1 MKSLIQGQDLIDEFI
16 SLLSQ
21 GGKHQPV
28 SINPSSNS
36 VSKNMVAVPMG
47 IQMKLPDIYNPAS
60 GSNKYKEI
68 FHGNLSH
75 YGNDHSTADLALCG
89 YLARQGLTPSEAD
102 HVFRTSQL
110 YRSKWDENRGNETYG
125 ERNLKKVF
133 SNIQN
138 PAMSAPTITT
148 FKKTVLS
155 NIANY
160 MPTYIPQGMPPRQFV
175 GPKICD
181 GIRLFPSNALSTLVA
196 LGAMGKTS
204 LLISI
209 ASHVAAGKE
218 WNGYS
223 LNQQKSA
230 MFFCEEDQEEV
241 NRKFSALVS
250 SWPEH
255 ERQAAIDNLLL
266 IPLVGLDARLTV
278 IDKGHYSGSGV
289 TEEIIGLLNQH
300 QVKDGL
306 VILDHMQGLTAG
318 DLNISETATAICRE
332 ANKIMHTTGSAVV
345 LAAHIGKNNIKA
357 EEFEQGF
364 AVGSLAFENAT
375 RQMSGLIP
383 MTEAIAKK
391 YGLEASRKEYVWLS
405 LAKNSYGGT
414 NEGVWLKKVF
424 SPSFHTIV
432 MEPTTLIIPTPA
444 GKLSEYEKIGQKI
457 IEYINTHSNTTK
469 NNLDT
474 LSGKDGYFKCSK
486 AKLRDVLMSLIDCAD
501 ILIHKLT
508 EEERQEHSIP
518 KQVKEVLKVNNVNP
532 AVKSAIHSNTKK
544 TWRTRNP

>member
-1 MKSLIQGQDLIDEFI
+1 MKTLIQGQDLIDEFI
-16 SLLSQ
+16 TLLSQ
-21 GGKHQPV
+21 GGEQQPV
-28 SINPSSNS
+28 SITQSSNA
-36 VSKNMVAVPMG
+36 VSKNMALVPMS

-68 FHGNLSH
+68 FHGNLSP
-75 YGNDHSTADLALCG
+75 YGSDHSAADLALCG
-89 YLARQGLTPSEAD
+89 YLARQGLTSSEAD

-110 YRSKWDENRGNETYG
+110 CRAKWDEKRGEETYG
-125 ERNLKKVF
+125 ERTLKKAF
-133 SNIQN
+133 SDIQN
-138 PAMSAPTITT
+138 SAMSAPTISTI
-148 FKKTVLS
+148 KKPILS
-155 NIANY
+155 NITNY
-160 MPTYIPQGMPPRQFV
+160 RPTYIPQGMPPRQFV

-218 WNGYS
+218 WNGYP

-241 NRKFSALVS
+241 NRKFSALVD
-250 SWPEH
+250 SWPAN

-266 IPLVGLDARLTV
+266 IPLMGLDTRLTV
-278 IDKGHYSGSGV
+278 IDKGHYKGSGV
-289 TEEIIGLLNQH
+289 AEEIIELLNQH
-300 QVKDGL
+300 ALKDGL
-306 VILDHMQGLTAG
+306 IILDHMQGFTAG

-332 ANKIMHTTGSAVV
+332 ANKIVHATGSSVV

-391 YGLEASRKEYVWLS
+391 HGLELSRKEYVWFS

-432 MEPTTLIIPTPA
+432 IEPTTLIIPSPA

-457 IEYINTHSNTTK
+457 IEYINTHLNTTK
-469 NNLDT
+469 NNLDA

-486 AKLRDVLMSLIDCAD
+486 AKLRDTLQSLIDCGD
-501 ILIHKLT
+501 ILIHKPS
-508 EEERQEHSIP
+508 EIERQEHSIP
-518 KQVKEVLKVNNVNP
+518 KQVKGVLKVNTAKA
-532 AVKSAIHSNTKK
+532 AVKSAIHSNTKSSMAD
-544 TWRTRNP
+544 